1 MQPRTNHTQQGFT
14 LLELIMVLVILG
26 VLSSMVAVF
35 IKTPVDAYLDTGRR
49 AGMSDAADTALRRL
63 SRELRQALP
72 NSIRSPVPNC
82 IEFIPTRTGARYR
95 ANDIVAGDGSALDF
109 STSDTSFK
117 LLSTN
122 SSWPTD
128 QQIRVGDVVA
138 VYNLGPGM
146 NDAYNQDNTATVS
159 SVLDG
164 VETTVGI
171 SPKKFPL
178 ASPNNRLHVIPGE
191 EPVVAYQCL
200 DGLLLRRSNH
210 GLSNSCPSV
219 VSAPARQSVLA
230 KQVASCEFT
239 VGGADLQRNSLVQLV
254 LTLQHQQETVRLYTE
269 VHTSNLP

>member
-1 MQPRTNHTQQGFT
+1 MQPHISHTQQGFT

-49 AGMSDAADTALRRL
+49 AAMSDAADTALRRL

-109 STSDTSFK
+109 STIDASFK
-117 LLSTN
+117 ILSTN
-122 SSWPTD
+122 SSWPAD

-178 ASPNNRLHVIPGE
+178 ASPNNRLHVIPGD

-210 GLSNSCPSV
+210 GLANSCPTA
-219 VSAPARQSVLA
+219 VSAPARQAVLA

-239 VGGADLQRNSLVQLV
+239 VGGADLQRSSLVQLV
-254 LTLQHQQETVRLYTE
+254 LTMQNQQETVRLYSE